1 MHMDVLCFLEFLSDG
16 VKKSGR
22 MNSLEVELI
31 IARELYIEPCACAS
45 HPIHVSGDNSF
56 IV

>member
-16 VKKSGR
+16 VKKSAR

-31 IARELYIEPCACAS
+31 IAKELYIESCVCAS
-45 HPIHVSGDNSF
+45 HPIHVSEDNSS